1 MSKDKITVVDME
13 CDCSNKK
20 VANMLNQLDELSEE
34 ESVEF
39 IMKSMVRIHRLVD
52 MDEFDCE
59 MIITTDDDSKFKLAL
74 KSVLGEIENK

>member
-1 MSKDKITVVDME
+1 MSKDKIAVVDME

-20 VANMLNQLDELSEE
+20 VANMLNQLDELTEE

-39 IMKSMVRIHRLVD
+39 IMKSIVRIHRLVD

-59 MIITTDDDSKFKLAL
+59 VIITTDDDSKFKLAL